1 MNNDEENIK
10 NKANK
15 TKKING
21 MQKKKKIYS
30 KLAKQTQ
37 SIDAAEV
44 ATYEQDTHE
53 LFDGIIDAKDGQ
65 KVVGTYVIYDSQGSH
80 IKETGMYR
88 AGTQCPDYIQ
98 YNEDNEAIPDT
109 LDLNVQLMR
118 KYQSEQQSN
127 DEQNKKKFIIHNPK
141 NKKMKKKNINVFSAL
156 QKSKNNNHKETKL
169 TIIKVPKR
177 AKYPLIKQETLN
189 KNKINN
195 TGCTKISLKRK
206 KQAKIK

>member
-1 MNNDEENIK
+1 MNNNEKNIR

-37 SIDAAEV
+37 SINEIDMV
-44 ATYEQDTHE
+44 TYEQDTHE

-65 KVVGTYVIYDSQGSH
+65 KIVGTYTVYDNQGSH

-88 AGTQCPDYIQ
+88 KGIKWPDNTQ
-98 YNEDNEAIPDT
+98 YNEDNEAIPET
-109 LDLNVQLMR
+109 LDLNVQLMQ
-118 KYQSEQQSN
+118 KHQSEQQFE
-127 DEQNKKKFIIHNPK
+127 DEQNKKKI
-141 NKKMKKKNINVFSAL
+141 
-156 QKSKNNNHKETKL
+156 NNHKETKP
-169 TIIKVPKR
+169 IIINVPKQV
-177 AKYPLIKQETLN
+177 KYPLIKQETLN

-206 KQAKIK
+206 KSKQK